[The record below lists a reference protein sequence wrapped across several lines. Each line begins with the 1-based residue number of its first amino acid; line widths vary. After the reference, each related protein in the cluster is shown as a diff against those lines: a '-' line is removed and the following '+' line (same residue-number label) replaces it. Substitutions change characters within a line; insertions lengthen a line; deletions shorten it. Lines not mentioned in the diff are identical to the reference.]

1 MPLIKLTSEI
11 VAAAITGFEVERDR
25 IQVRIA
31 EIRQLLGS
39 PAGATAPS
47 ETAKPRKKRS
57 AAVFVTARIQVV
69 QYRSRGADQYRPLP
83 PPPLFPRPPPPP
95 LPRPPPPPPKPRP
108 LPPPPPSDLGRASLT
123 LRALPPTSLPLMASI
138 ARSPSASFVIST
150 NANPRGWPV
159 SRSVTMLTRS
169 TLPCASNSERI
180 SCSVVPK
187 LRFPTKM
194 FFISFSF

>member
-57 AAVFVTARIQVV
+57 AAVRRRMKLAQQLRWKKIREGGEPAQPSGVIGGTYSDAPGLSKGDARYV
-69 QYRSRGADQYRPLP
+69 RMRPQ
-83 PPPLFPRPPPPP
+83 RWGH
-95 LPRPPPPPPKPRP
+95 RQWTIR
-108 LPPPPPSDLGRASLT
+108 DLIRAAI
-123 LRALPPTSLPLMASI
+123 R
-138 ARSPSASFVIST
+138 V
-150 NANPRGWPV
+150 
-159 SRSVTMLTRS
+159 
-169 TLPCASNSERI
+169 
-180 SCSVVPK
+180 
-187 LRFPTKM
+187 
-194 FFISFSF
+194 

>member
-57 AAVFVTARIQVV
+57 AAVRRRMKLAQQLRWKKIREGGEPAQAETAK
-69 QYRSRGADQYRPLP
+69 
-83 PPPLFPRPPPPP
+83 
-95 LPRPPPPPPKPRP
+95 PKR
-108 LPPPPPSDLGRASLT
+108 T
-123 LRALPPTSLPLMASI
+123 M
-138 ARSPSASFVIST
+138 SASARKRIAAAQKRRWALKKAAAQPAAVKKAAKKVAAKKS
-150 NANPRGWPV
+150 AKKA
-159 SRSVTMLTRS
+159 
-169 TLPCASNSERI
+169 ASSAK
-180 SCSVVPK
+180 PK
-187 LRFPTKM
+187 KAASAPEQAVAQAAGQ
-194 FFISFSF
+194 

>member
-57 AAVFVTARIQVV
+57 AAVRRRMKLAQQLRWKKIREAAGPAQAETAK
-69 QYRSRGADQYRPLP
+69 
-83 PPPLFPRPPPPP
+83 
-95 LPRPPPPPPKPRP
+95 PKR
-108 LPPPPPSDLGRASLT
+108 T
-123 LRALPPTSLPLMASI
+123 M
-138 ARSPSASFVIST
+138 SASARKRIAAAQKRRWALKKAAAQPAAVKKAAKKVAAKKS
-150 NANPRGWPV
+150 AKKA
-159 SRSVTMLTRS
+159 
-169 TLPCASNSERI
+169 ASSAK
-180 SCSVVPK
+180 PK
-187 LRFPTKM
+187 KAASAPEQAVAQAAGQ
-194 FFISFSF
+194 

>member
-57 AAVFVTARIQVV
+57 AAVRRRMKLAQQLRWKKIREAAEPAQAETAK
-69 QYRSRGADQYRPLP
+69 
-83 PPPLFPRPPPPP
+83 
-95 LPRPPPPPPKPRP
+95 PKR
-108 LPPPPPSDLGRASLT
+108 T
-123 LRALPPTSLPLMASI
+123 M
-138 ARSPSASFVIST
+138 SASARKRIAAAQKRRWALKKAAAAQPAAVKKAAKKVAAKKS
-150 NANPRGWPV
+150 AKKA
-159 SRSVTMLTRS
+159 
-169 TLPCASNSERI
+169 ASSAK
-180 SCSVVPK
+180 PK
-187 LRFPTKM
+187 KAASAPEQAVAQAAGQ
-194 FFISFSF
+194 

>member
-57 AAVFVTARIQVV
+57 AAVRRRMKLAQQLRWKKIREGGEPAQAETAK
-69 QYRSRGADQYRPLP
+69 
-83 PPPLFPRPPPPP
+83 
-95 LPRPPPPPPKPRP
+95 PKR
-108 LPPPPPSDLGRASLT
+108 T
-123 LRALPPTSLPLMASI
+123 M
-138 ARSPSASFVIST
+138 SASARKRIAAAQRKRWALKKAAAQPAAVKKTAKKVAAKKS
-150 NANPRGWPV
+150 AKKA
-159 SRSVTMLTRS
+159 
-169 TLPCASNSERI
+169 ASSAK
-180 SCSVVPK
+180 PK
-187 LRFPTKM
+187 KAASAPEQAVAQAAGQ
-194 FFISFSF
+194 

>member
-57 AAVFVTARIQVV
+57 AAVRRRMKLAQQLRWKKIREAAEPAQAETAK
-69 QYRSRGADQYRPLP
+69 
-83 PPPLFPRPPPPP
+83 
-95 LPRPPPPPPKPRP
+95 PKR
-108 LPPPPPSDLGRASLT
+108 T
-123 LRALPPTSLPLMASI
+123 M
-138 ARSPSASFVIST
+138 SASARKRIAAAQKRRWALKKAAAQPAAVKKTAKKVAAKKS
-150 NANPRGWPV
+150 AKKA
-159 SRSVTMLTRS
+159 
-169 TLPCASNSERI
+169 ASSAK
-180 SCSVVPK
+180 PK
-187 LRFPTKM
+187 KAASAPEQAVAQAAGQ
-194 FFISFSF
+194 